1 MFDTAPVLDCAGRR
15 LTLDRVRVMGVVN
28 VTPDS
33 FSDGGRHADAA
44 AAIAHGLALVEEG
57 ADLLDVGGEST
68 RPGATPVDESSELA
82 RVIPVIEALAAR
94 AGVPISIDTRK
105 PAVMRAALAA
115 GASMVNDVSA
125 LGAEGALEL
134 VAASGAAV
142 VLMHMQGEPLA
153 MQHSPRYDDVQ
164 AEVRGFLAGRVLACE
179 MAGIAR
185 NRLVVDPGF
194 GFGKTLEHNLAL
206 LAGLGQLVELGLP
219 VLVGLSRKSCL
230 GAITGRAVGERSA
243 ASLAAHLIAAMR
255 GARIVRVH
263 EVAATVDA
271 LKVLAAVEAMP
282 LARAAPVRAMPR
294 WPDED

>member
-33 FSDGGRHADAA
+33 FSDGGRHADTA
-44 AAIAHGLALVEEG
+44 AAIAHGLALVEQG

-68 RPGATPVDESSELA
+68 RPGATPVDEATELA

-115 GASMVNDVSA
+115 GAGMVNDVSA

-142 VLMHMQGEPLA
+142 VLMHMQGDPVA
-153 MQHSPRYDDVQ
+153 MQHSPHYDDVQ

-219 VLVGLSRKSCL
+219 VLVGLSHKSCL